1 MPMEFENIPDDGLPY
16 VQLDLDIMDVR
27 VIYESILYQSEN
39 SKDMSEDGKIRVEAM
54 KNFFSR
60 VILEYN
66 YSVEDS

>member
-1 MPMEFENIPDDGLPY
+1 MEFENIPDDGLPY

-39 SKDMSEDGKIRVEAM
+39 NKDMSEDAKIRVDAM

>member
-1 MPMEFENIPDDGLPY
+1 MEFENIPDDGLPY

-60 VILEYN
+60 VMLEYN
-66 YSVEDS
+66 YSVEDF

>member
-1 MPMEFENIPDDGLPY
+1 MEFENIPEDELPF

-27 VIYESILYQSEN
+27 VIYESISYHSEN
-39 SKDMSEDGKIRVEAM
+39 CKDMSEDRKIRVDAM

>member
-1 MPMEFENIPDDGLPY
+1 MPMEFENTPDDGHPY

-39 SKDMSEDGKIRVEAM
+39 SKDMSEDGKIRIEAM

>member
-1 MPMEFENIPDDGLPY
+1 MEFENIPDDGLPY

-27 VIYESILYQSEN
+27 VIYESILYHSEN
-39 SKDMSEDGKIRVEAM
+39 GKDMSEDAKIRVDAM

-66 YSVEDS
+66 YNVED

>member
-39 SKDMSEDGKIRVEAM
+39 NKDMSEDGKIRVEAM

>member
-1 MPMEFENIPDDGLPY
+1 MPDDGLPY

-60 VILEYN
+60 VMLEYN
-66 YSVEDS
+66 YSVEDF

>member
-1 MPMEFENIPDDGLPY
+1 MEFENIPDDGLPF

-39 SKDMSEDGKIRVEAM
+39 NKDMSEDAKIRVDAM

>member
-1 MPMEFENIPDDGLPY
+1 MPMEFENIPDDGLPF

-39 SKDMSEDGKIRVEAM
+39 NKDMSEDAKIRVDAM

>member
-1 MPMEFENIPDDGLPY
+1 MEFENIPDDGLPY

-39 SKDMSEDGKIRVEAM
+39 NKDMSEDGKIRVEAM

>member
-1 MPMEFENIPDDGLPY
+1 MPMEFENMPDDGLPY

-60 VILEYN
+60 VMLEYN
-66 YSVEDS
+66 YSVEDF

>member
-1 MPMEFENIPDDGLPY
+1 MEFENIPDDGLPY

>member
-1 MPMEFENIPDDGLPY
+1 MEFENIPDDGLPY

-39 SKDMSEDGKIRVEAM
+39 SKDMSEDGKIRVDAM

>member
-1 MPMEFENIPDDGLPY
+1 MQMEFENIPDDGLPY

-39 SKDMSEDGKIRVEAM
+39 NKDMSEDAKIRVDAM

>member
-1 MPMEFENIPDDGLPY
+1 MEFENIPDDGLPY

-39 SKDMSEDGKIRVEAM
+39 NKDMSEDKKVRVEAM
-54 KNFFSR
+54 RNFFSR

>member
-1 MPMEFENIPDDGLPY
+1 MEFENIPDDGLPY

-39 SKDMSEDGKIRVEAM
+39 CKDMLEDKKVRVEAM

>member
-39 SKDMSEDGKIRVEAM
+39 NKDMSEDAKIRVDAM